1 MWRTEAQH
9 LAGDGSSVAF
19 IPGSPPAMSS
29 DISGLEGLQSAN
41 LIPCSATLY
50 LMTLDKP
57 LSLTLL
63 IHKIGNNIISPLR
76 AEH

>member
-1 MWRTEAQH
+1 
-9 LAGDGSSVAF
+9 
-19 IPGSPPAMSS
+19 MSS

-41 LIPCSATLY
+41 LTPRSATFY
-50 LMTLDKP
+50 LMTLDKQ

-63 IHKIGNNIISPLR
+63 IHKIGNNIIAPLR